1 MTTRKRNN
9 TQRRGASSK
18 AARMKVANVKRMFMA
33 FMWLAIV
40 VGLLYYIGRF
50 MFNDMTA
57 KGAEPAVDNSPLL
70 DVRLMPGIEVEQCDY
85 VGYRVY
91 FNSKYHI
98 PNCVVYELLRSE
110 TQGETPR
117 YKNFEPDPNFEE
129 SATPADYTH
138 SGYDRGHMAPA
149 ADMKWSS
156 QAMHESF
163 YMSNICPQDKSLN
176 TGGWNKLE
184 NKVREWAERD
194 SVLIVACGPIIT
206 DDMPTIG
213 NNRVAVPPAFFK
225 AVLAPCANPPR
236 AIGFI
241 YKNQTCK
248 GEVKKYAVSIDA
260 IEASTGY
267 DLFGALPD
275 DVEAAVEATYNYKD
289 WGLR

>member
-33 FMWLAIV
+33 FLWLAIV

-70 DVRLMPGIEVEQCDY
+70 DVRLMPVMEVEQCDY

-117 YKNFEPDPNFEE
+117 YSPTLTLRSRP
-129 SATPADYTH
+129 H
-138 SGYDRGHMAPA
+138 
-149 ADMKWSS
+149 
-156 QAMHESF
+156 
-163 YMSNICPQDKSLN
+163 L
-176 TGGWNKLE
+176 
-184 NKVREWAERD
+184 
-194 SVLIVACGPIIT
+194 
-206 DDMPTIG
+206 PTIPI
-213 NNRVAVPPAFFK
+213 RATTVAIW
-225 AVLAPCANPPR
+225 R
-236 AIGFI
+236 
-241 YKNQTCK
+241 
-248 GEVKKYAVSIDA
+248 
-260 IEASTGY
+260 
-267 DLFGALPD
+267 
-275 DVEAAVEATYNYKD
+275 
-289 WGLR
+289 LRPT